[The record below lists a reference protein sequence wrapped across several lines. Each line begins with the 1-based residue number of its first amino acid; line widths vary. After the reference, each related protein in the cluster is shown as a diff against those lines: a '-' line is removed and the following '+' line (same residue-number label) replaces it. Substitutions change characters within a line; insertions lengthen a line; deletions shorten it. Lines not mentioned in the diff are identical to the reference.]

1 MYLVPLIKLINVK
14 KEKYRLEYVFDKAS
28 RNTLWGRIATPSGL
42 AEWFADDVKEI
53 SDNIYAFYW
62 NKYIEEAEIIAVSP
76 NSHIRYRWLE
86 SDDPESFFEFRLHKV
101 DLTGATCLEITD
113 FAEPSEKQE
122 AIALWDS
129 EIDALKRVL
138 GIL

>member
-1 MYLVPLIKLINVK
+1 MK

-42 AEWFADDVKEI
+42 AEWFADDVKEA
-53 SDNIYAFYW
+53 SGNIYAFCW
-62 NKYIEEAEIIAVSP
+62 NKYIEEAEIVSTSY
-76 NSHIRYRWLE
+76 NNYIRYRWLE
-86 SDDPESFFEFRLHKV
+86 SEDPDAFFEFRLSKV
-101 DLTGATCLEITD
+101 ELTGATSLEITD
-113 FAEPSEKQE
+113 FAEPSEKLD

-129 EIDALKRVL
+129 EISVLRRVL